1 MQLLSTPRP
10 LTRKRTV
17 RLLAALCCAALPVL
31 GAATRPSAASTATTE
46 VLGNATHFAGLGS
59 PYGGCGLPQREL
71 DSQDFVA
78 LNVFNTPGDYSGS
91 YPRPIP
97 DARAS
102 IKGAFDSGRSCG
114 RWVKVTIGDYC
125 TGTNDGAP
133 GPPFCRNGSWRAGTC
148 PGGFVHETGLWSTSC
163 DVGTVSEGSGRKWAR
178 TPCGEN

>member
-1 MQLLSTPRP
+1 MQLLSIHRSPARQ
-10 LTRKRTV
+10 RIAV
-17 RLLAALCCAALPVL
+17 LLAALCCAALPLVAT
-31 GAATRPSAASTATTE
+31 AAQPPAASAATTE
-46 VLGNATHFAGLGS
+46 VLGNATHFAALGS

-91 YPRPIP
+91 YPRPVP
-97 DARAS
+97 DSREP
-102 IKGAFDSGRSCG
+102 IKGAFDNGRNCG

-125 TGTNDGAP
+125 TGTNHGAP
-133 GPPFCRNGSWRAGTC
+133 GRPFCRNGSWPAGTC